1 MAVSQPLIREAVAAF
16 DDPETLQQAVSD
28 LQSHGFDRSD
38 ISFLARD
45 GLEDQGDTRHA
56 EDDPRAP
63 RDAATTDT
71 DMRQARVLG
80 TSLAA
85 VLAGFAAAG
94 FTVMTGGVAALAAGA
109 AVLAAGGVGAA
120 GALIG
125 RAASEDEKSF
135 LQQQIDSGGVLLWVR
150 TRSAEAER
158 RALDTLRRHSAHD
171 VHVHDLPASAAS

>member
-16 DDPETLQQAVSD
+16 NDSETLQQAVAD
-28 LQSHGFDRSD
+28 LQSHGFDRSE
-38 ISFLARD
+38 ISFLARG
-45 GLEDQGDTRHA
+45 GLDHQDDTRRA

-63 RDAATTDT
+63 RDAATTDA

-94 FTVMTGGVAALAAGA
+94 FTVMTGGVVALAAGA

-120 GALIG
+120 GALVG
-125 RAASEDEKSF
+125 RAAGEEEKDF
-135 LQQQIDSGGVLLWVR
+135 LQEQIDRGGVLLWVR
-150 TRSAEAER
+150 IRDAEAER
-158 RALDTLRRHSAHD
+158 RALDILRRHSAHD
-171 VHVHDLPASAAS
+171 VHVHDLPASAAT